1 MAALCS
7 FLNSQRTRLRRLLCL
22 STVPFACQRCDRERP
37 WCIVGLSK
45 TTGVDAGGVY
55 FQSVSSLTVLLLP
68 FLPSVLPVFFLPHS
82 LSLPSE
88 FLFILCFIF
97 FLKLRSVTLRY
108 VHCDELIAVSSSEC
122 DGSPVLWSINRLFK
136 TLQRDTRVPWR
147 NIEICIH

>member
-68 FLPSVLPVFFLPHS
+68 FLPSVLPIFFFTS
-82 LSLPSE
+82 LSFTALRISFYSLLHLLPQTT
-88 FLFILCFIF
+88 
-97 FLKLRSVTLRY
+97 VTLRY
-108 VHCDELIAVSSSEC
+108 MHCDELIAVSSSEC